1 MCVLVAQLGLTLF
14 DPMDCSPPG
23 SSVHGIL
30 QLRTLEWVAVSSSR
44 GSSQPKDQTWV
55 SCIAGGLFSV
65 WVTREALSNSK
76 KTIEFNIIEN
86 IMVHLDVSQTFGLI
100 ALKHVEVYIYYI
112 FRSQPKKLEKY

>member
-1 MCVLVAQLGLTLF
+1 
-14 DPMDCSPPG
+14 MDCSPSG

-30 QLRTLEWVAVSSSR
+30 QARILDWVAIPFSR